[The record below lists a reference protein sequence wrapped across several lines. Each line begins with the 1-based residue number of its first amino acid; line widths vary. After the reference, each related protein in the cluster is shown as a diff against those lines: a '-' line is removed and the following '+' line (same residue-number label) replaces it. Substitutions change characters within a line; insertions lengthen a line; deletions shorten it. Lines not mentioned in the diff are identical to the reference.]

1 MTHFP
6 HFQFGGTPQE
16 RGLAYGEAL
25 RERIQTTYSL
35 YADRLYSQNGFDAN
49 QLETRAAKLTRLI
62 SAFDDNYTTE
72 LNAVAAGAG
81 MPQWQIIALNS
92 RTEILNTP
100 QAECT
105 TLYFEESA
113 VLGQNWDW
121 VAALEE
127 LAVLVTWELP
137 NERKVLTFTEPGMLG
152 KIGFNNRG
160 IGVCLNILFA
170 RHALN
175 GVPVHILTR
184 ALLDCGSVDEA
195 RAMLQRS
202 GFGKSSH
209 FLIGDANGNSCSIE
223 FTGGQSFE
231 VQAANGVQLHTNHC
245 IAPAAH
251 KKTALIPTT
260 LERLDQGRAWLEQ
273 TAARD
278 IETMKTIL
286 LDDSQGASSI
296 NGSYHAEALLDGQD
310 VGTCASIVMDLAARR
325 MQIKKG
331 PGAKGQ
337 FLSIGL

>member
-1 MTHFP
+1 MTYFP
-6 HFQFGGTPQE
+6 HFQFGGTPKE

-25 RERIQTTYSL
+25 RERIQTTYFL
-35 YADRLYSQNGFDAN
+35 YADRLFSQHGFGAN
-49 QLETRAAKLTRLI
+49 QLNTRAAELTRLI
-62 SAFDDNYTTE
+62 SAFDNNYTTE
-72 LNAVAAGAG
+72 LNAVAAGAC

-105 TLYFEESA
+105 ALYFEESA

-121 VAALEE
+121 IAALEE
-127 LAVLVTWELP
+127 LAVVVTWELP
-137 NERKVLTFTEPGMLG
+137 NERKVVTFTEPGMLG
-152 KIGFNNRG
+152 KIGFNDRG

-170 RHALN
+170 RHVLS

-184 ALLDCGSVDEA
+184 ALLDCGSIDEA
-195 RAMLQRS
+195 RAMLRRS

-209 FLIGDANGNSCSIE
+209 FLIGDGSGNSCSIE
-223 FTGGQSFE
+223 FTGGASFE
-231 VQAANGVQLHTNHC
+231 VQAENGVQLHTNHC

-251 KKTALIPTT
+251 GKTALIPTT
-260 LERLDQGRAWLEQ
+260 LERLDQGHAWLEQ
-273 TAARD
+273 TTARD

-296 NGSYHAEALLDGQD
+296 NGSYHSQALLDGQD

-337 FLSIGL
+337 FLNLEL